1 MPKAALPSHPLGWLV
16 ALLASFVGFIAGF
29 VAIAILTKILPH
41 G

>member
-1 MPKAALPSHPLGWLV
+1 MPRAELPSTVQGWLV

-29 VAIAILTKILPH
+29 ITIALAGRLLN

>member
-1 MPKAALPSHPLGWLV
+1 MPKAALPTSARGWLV

-29 VAIAILTKILPH
+29 VTIALAGRFLN